1 MPEISGSTQILP
13 VIGRPTPQV
22 KAPHFFN
29 AYFARQD
36 IDTVCH
42 AMELSDDAA
51 DQLLELLRGWT
62 NAPGII
68 ATIPHKAR
76 AAAACDELSERA
88 AALGVANLVR
98 READGRLV
106 GDMSDGEGCV
116 QAMRDH
122 GVDPSGKRALVV
134 GVGGAG
140 SAIAYALAEAGVST
154 LCVRDLDS
162 DRAEKLARMLR
173 GRFPAIAIST
183 DAPDMAALDIAVNG
197 SPVGMN
203 GDPNLPMSLD
213 GIPSTA
219 IVCDAVTAPE
229 QTPWLKA
236 AAQLG
241 CKTSTGNDMVRGH
254 FPILCS
260 HFGFKPD

>member
-1 MPEISGSTQILP
+1 MPEISGSTKVLP

-29 AYFARQD
+29 AFFARQD
-36 IDTVCH
+36 IDAVCH

-76 AAAACDELSERA
+76 AAAACDELSERS

-98 READGRLV
+98 REPDGRLV

-116 QAMRDH
+116 QAIRDH
-122 GVDPSGKRALVV
+122 GVDPAGKRAFVV

-140 SAIAYALAEAGVST
+140 SAIAYALAEAGVSA
-154 LCVRDLDS
+154 LCIQDLDKA
-162 DRAEKLARMLR
+162 RTEKLAQILR
-173 GRFPAIAIST
+173 VRFPAIAIST
-183 DAPDMAALDIAVNG
+183 DAPDMTALDIAVNG

-203 GDPNLPMSLD
+203 GDLNLPMSLD

-236 AAQLG
+236 AAALG
-241 CKTSTGNDMVRGH
+241 CKTSTGNEMVRGH
-254 FPILCS
+254 FSLLCS